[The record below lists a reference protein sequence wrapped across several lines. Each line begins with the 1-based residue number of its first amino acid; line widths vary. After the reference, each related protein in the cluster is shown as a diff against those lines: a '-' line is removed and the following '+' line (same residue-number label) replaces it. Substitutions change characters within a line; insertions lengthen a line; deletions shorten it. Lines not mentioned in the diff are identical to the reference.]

1 MIGTTLASLWA
12 AESTGEDWPRFLGPR
27 GDGVSSETG
36 LLEKWPA
43 KGPPL
48 LWEKQVGAGY
58 SAPSVRGS
66 RLARDWVFFPQAGRK
81 PAREPVDEARER
93 VRLNAVT
100 SG

>member
-1 MIGTTLASLWA
+1 MAKLFGAIRW
-12 AESTGEDWPRFLGPR
+12 LGPNSQANYASALR
-27 GDGVSSETG
+27 GSRLWLHLILISI
-36 LLEKWPA
+36 PA
-43 KGPPL
+43 GTIGA
-48 LWEKQVGAGY
+48 WKQ
-58 SAPSVRGS
+58 SAAQARLKLSQTKLS